1 MKCCDV
7 RTNSLKQYR
16 KECMKNMRASKT
28 YFHKK
33 GFALVLVLKVR
44 VFGSRK
50 WHILVLGVVKIFCTC
65 ILDNLLYAALL
76 SKLMAPFEGHYYQ
89 ESIFFLLNNNRN
101 KKIQNSATRE
111 LKIYKVYI
119 GLYIM
124 YICIWV

>member
-33 GFALVLVLKVR
+33 GFALNLVLKVR

-76 SKLMAPFEGHYYQ
+76 SNLWRHLKAT
-89 ESIFFLLNNNRN
+89 IIKNR
-101 KKIQNSATRE
+101 SSF
-111 LKIYKVYI
+111 
-119 GLYIM
+119 
-124 YICIWV
+124 C